1 MHPLIL
7 ADLESGG
14 YPVTGSNPSDRDT
27 ERAVRE
33 LYDRLIEA
41 WNKRN
46 ARDFALLF
54 ASNGSIVG
62 FDGSQVNGQLEI
74 GAHLSE
80 IVSHHQ
86 TAAYVTI
93 VREVRPLAADI
104 TLLRANAGM
113 VPPGKDDINPD
124 LNAVQSMVAARKNNK
139 WEIALFQNTPAAFH
153 ERADLRKKLCEELRA
168 VLRDKPVRE

>member
-1 MHPLIL
+1 VTASGLS
-7 ADLESGG
+7 ADQDSA
-14 YPVTGSNPSDRDT
+14 T
-27 ERAVRE
+27 RE
-33 LYDRLIEA
+33 LYQRLIEA

-46 ARDFALLF
+46 ARDYALAF

-93 VREVRPLAADI
+93 VREVRPIASDV

-113 VPPGKDDINPD
+113 VPPGKDDIDPE
-124 LNAVQSMVAARKNNK
+124 LNAVQSMVAARKGGK

-153 ERADLRKKLCEELRA
+153 DRPELSKKLTEELRA
-168 VLRDKPVRE
+168 VLRGKPVRE

>member
-1 MHPLIL
+1 M
-7 ADLESGG
+7 AS
-14 YPVTGSNPSDRDT
+14 SNPSNADAEGSARD
-27 ERAVRE
+27 
-33 LYDRLIEA
+33 LYQRLIEA

-46 ARDFALLF
+46 ARDYALLF
-54 ASNGSIVG
+54 ASNGSVVG

-93 VREVRPLAADI
+93 VREVRSLSGDV

-113 VPPGKDDINPD
+113 IPPGKDDLEAD
-124 LNAVQSMVAARKNNK
+124 LNAVQSMVAVRKNNK

-153 ERADLRKKLCEELRA
+153 ERPDLRKKLCEELRA
-168 VLRDKPVRE
+168 VLQENPVRE

>member
-1 MHPLIL
+1 VT
-7 ADLESGG
+7 ADK
-14 YPVTGSNPSDRDT
+14 DA
-27 ERAVRE
+27 ERATRE
-33 LYDRLIEA
+33 LYQRLIEA

-46 ARDFALLF
+46 ARDYALLF
-54 ASNGSIVG
+54 ASNGSVVG

-93 VREVRPLAADI
+93 VREVRSLATDV
-104 TLLRANAGM
+104 TLLRADAGM
-113 VPPGKDDINPD
+113 VPPGKEELNPEV
-124 LNAVQSMVAARKNNK
+124 NAIQSMVAARKNNK

-153 ERADLRKKLCEELRA
+153 EKPELRKKFTDELSA
-168 VLRDKPVRE
+168 VLREKPVREPSA

>member
-1 MHPLIL
+1 MT
-7 ADLESGG
+7 SG
-14 YPVTGSNPSDRDT
+14 NPSDKDA
-27 ERAVRE
+27 ERATRE
-33 LYDRLIEA
+33 LYQRLIEA

-46 ARDFALLF
+46 ARDYALLF
-54 ASNGSIVG
+54 ASSGSVVG

-93 VREVRPLAADI
+93 VREVRSLAPDV

-113 VPPGKDDINPD
+113 VPPGKDELNPE

-139 WEIALFQNTPAAFH
+139 WEIALFQNTPAAFDNRP
-153 ERADLRKKLCEELRA
+153 ELRKQLTEELRA
-168 VLRDKPVRE
+168 VLRKNPVRE